1 MTDTPQHETALD
13 SDQQQ
18 VGALYATAL
27 LGSAGDSVDAIV
39 SELEAVVSE
48 CLSEHPQ
55 LEQALASPRISLE
68 QKETMLDHIFNGR
81 IDGRLLNF
89 LKILCRRGRI
99 DSLRA
104 IQVTATIMREEQL
117 GKQRVNVSSAQ
128 PLNDEQREQ
137 IKQRL
142 REAYG
147 IEAILIEVV
156 DESLLGG
163 IVLRVGDKVLDG
175 SVLGKLRTIRTA
187 VASGVQK
194 AIRDRYESLMSSS

>member
-1 MTDTPQHETALD
+1 MTETPQHETALD

-39 SELEAVVSE
+39 AELEAVVSE
-48 CLSEHPQ
+48 CLTTHPQ
-55 LEQALASPRISLE
+55 LELALASPRISLE
-68 QKETMLDHIFNGR
+68 QKEAMLDRIFNGR
-81 IDGRLLNF
+81 IDRHLLNF

-104 IQVTATIMREEQL
+104 IQVTATILREEQL
-117 GKQRVNVSSAQ
+117 GKQRVNVASAQ
-128 PLNDEQREQ
+128 ALNDEQRAQ
-137 IKQRL
+137 IQQRL
-142 REAYG
+142 RDAYG
-147 IEAILIEVV
+147 MDAILLEVV

-163 IVLRVGDKVLDG
+163 IVLRIGDKVLDG
-175 SVLGKLRTIRTA
+175 SVLGKLESIRTA

-194 AIRDRYESLMSSS
+194 AIRDRYESLLTSS

>member
-1 MTDTPQHETALD
+1 MTETPQHETALD

-27 LGSAGDSVDAIV
+27 LGAVGDSVDAIV
-39 SELEAVVSE
+39 AELEAVVSE
-48 CLSEHPQ
+48 CLTIHPQ

-68 QKETMLDHIFNGR
+68 QKEATLDRIFNGR

-104 IQVTATIMREEQL
+104 IQVTATILREEQL
-117 GKQRVNVSSAQ
+117 GKQRVNVASAQ
-128 PLNDEQREQ
+128 ALNDEQRAQ

-142 REAYG
+142 RDAYG
-147 IEAILIEVV
+147 IDAILLEVV

-163 IVLRVGDKVLDG
+163 IVLRIGDKVLDG
-175 SVLGKLRTIRTA
+175 SVLGKLESIRTA

-194 AIRDRYESLMSSS
+194 AIRDRYESLLSSS

>member
-39 SELEAVVSE
+39 AELEALVHE
-48 CLSEHPQ
+48 CLTKHPQ
-55 LEQALASPRISLE
+55 LEQTLASPRISLE
-68 QKETMLDHIFNGR
+68 QKEAMLDRIFNGR

-89 LKILCRRGRI
+89 LKILCRRDRI

-104 IQVTATIMREEQL
+104 IQVTASVMREEQL
-117 GKQRVNVSSAQ
+117 GKQRVTVTTAQ
-128 PLNDEQREQ
+128 ALSDEQREQ

-142 REAYG
+142 RAAYG
-147 IEAILIEVV
+147 IDAILLEVI
-156 DESLLGG
+156 DNSLLGG
-163 IVLRVGDKVLDG
+163 IVLRIGDKVLDG
-175 SVLGKLRTIRTA
+175 SVLGKLHSIRTA

-194 AIRDRYESLMSSS
+194 AIRDRYESLLSN

>member
-18 VGALYATAL
+18 IGALYAKAL
-27 LGSAGDSVDAIV
+27 LGAAGDSVDGVVAELEAIV
-39 SELEAVVSE
+39 SE
-48 CLSEHPQ
+48 CLTRHPR
-55 LEQALASPRISLE
+55 LEQALGSPRISLE
-68 QKETMLDHIFNGR
+68 QKEAMLDHIFNGR

-89 LKILCRRGRI
+89 MKILCRRGRI

-104 IQVTATIMREEQL
+104 IQVTATIMREEQQ
-117 GKQRVNVSSAQ
+117 GKRRVTVTSAQ
-128 PLNDEQREQ
+128 ALSDEQREQ

-147 IEAILIEVV
+147 VDAILLEKI
-156 DESLLGG
+156 DDSLLGG
-163 IVLRVGDKVLDG
+163 IVLRIGDKVLDG
-175 SVLGKLRTIRTA
+175 SVLGKLQSIRSA

-194 AIRDRYESLMSSS
+194 AIRDRYESLLSS